1 MNLALWPPTIGTL
14 TQVQKDNHYNSLTKV
29 SYNYKGNALKLK
41 SQLDKAKKD
50 DLRLNHFSIGGPS
63 AAIKRSTSMV
73 TFQPANAEQ
82 RVTCRPSLNE
92 EKKADLRASHWSLG
106 LKAPLKES

>member
-1 MNLALWPPTIGTL
+1 MDNGRLIQQVNKDFAHNIKSSHFDFGNSKTL
-14 TQVQKDNHYNSLTKV
+14 TKVQKDNHYNSLTKV
-29 SYNYKGNALKLK
+29 SYNFKGNALKLK

-73 TFQPANAEQ
+73 TF
-82 RVTCRPSLNE
+82 
-92 EKKADLRASHWSLG
+92 
-106 LKAPLKES
+106 